1 MNERPKAPAA
11 APAEQSQPAAAGQPS
26 PQQPP
31 QQPPQAE
38 PQQPVGFTPDQ
49 HRAARGLG
57 IDLSRIDPSKISAI
71 MRLLA
76 SLVDQLTHT
85 SGQSAR

>member
-1 MNERPKAPAA
+1 MNERPKAPA
-11 APAEQSQPAAAGQPS
+11 EQPA
-26 PQQPP
+26 PQQPA
-31 QQPPQAE
+31 QAE
-38 PQQPVGFTPDQ
+38 APEQPVGFTPDQ

-57 IDLSRIDPSKISAI
+57 IDLSRIDPSKIAAI